1 MPVHSQELPL
11 GGQDWNHGE
20 GCLQI
25 QFGHEG
31 SFVELARERHSM
43 LAQCA
48 WLYELSSV
56 LSGNPPFSFH
66 RGATTMLDCGDR
78 LGGGARV
85 LEKRK
90 CRMRR
95 IFLGRLE
102 DTVDHRNS
110 GKGGTR
116 SW

>member
-1 MPVHSQELPL
+1 MCCLETLLSLSTVGQSRCWTGLGC
-11 GGQDWNHGE
+11 GGQ
-20 GCLQI
+20 
-25 QFGHEG
+25 
-31 SFVELARERHSM
+31 S
-43 LAQCA
+43 
-48 WLYELSSV
+48 
-56 LSGNPPFSFH
+56 
-66 RGATTMLDCGDR
+66 
-78 LGGGARV
+78 GGGACV
-85 LEKRK
+85 VEKRK